1 MKDLIKQIQTHK
13 QERKMSRP
21 KIGKAK
27 YGSTQKKFWKL
38 KDGEQVYGILPPLG
52 DLAADGRWSVYYKV
66 HYGYTNSAGKSRPF
80 QSCEVKSRKAPYMVE
95 VPDAASERLTM
106 LKGQLEKAKAAGDE
120 KAKEAL
126 FKLVGGQKSR
136 YNLDNNHYVNAIDLQ
151 GNIGILKLRHKAKL
165 ALDEEIKTLRKNDV
179 DPLGLENRRFFV
191 FTRSGKANETMFKV
205 SVYKKKLNVAGVGD
219 VEQEVVSNLTDDV
232 LDRLASEAAQLNKI
246 FKTPTA
252 EQVAQIVKES
262 NLITG
267 VSPNIE
273 SILGF
278 NNSGTAEVEET
289 VDELGEE
296 DAVQEAVPAAPA
308 TKSPSAIVQA
318 VADALAAEQAEK
330 QAAMAVTAPTAAGPL
345 PMTSVAPPTAP
356 AAAPK
361 VQATTPKTTSEKLSE
376 MSDSEFL
383 ASLGIPQ

>member
-1 MKDLIKQIQTHK
+1 
-13 QERKMSRP
+13 MSRP

-27 YGSTQKKFWKL
+27 YGSTQRKFWKL
-38 KDGEQVYGILPPLG
+38 KDGDQVYGILPPLG
-52 DLAADGRWSVYYKV
+52 DLAAEGRWSVYYKV

-95 VPDAASERLTM
+95 VPDAASERLAM

-165 ALDEEIKTLRKNDV
+165 ALDEEIKALRKKDV
-179 DPLGLENRRFFV
+179 DPLGLENRRFFI

-205 SVYKKKLNVAGVGD
+205 SVYKKTLNVAGVGD
-219 VEQEVVSNLTDDV
+219 VEQEVKHDLTDDV
-232 LDRLASEAAQLNKI
+232 LDRLASEAAQLDKI

-262 NLITG
+262 NLMTG
-267 VSPNIE
+267 ISANVDA
-273 SILGF
+273 ILGF
-278 NNSGTAEVEET
+278 NNSAATETEEV
-289 VDELGEE
+289 VDDSADDE
-296 DAVQEAVPAAPA
+296 AAQEANAQVSASSTQA
-308 TKSPSAIVQA
+308 TTTSLLNVGTQGATTQASNTVTTSVQSA
-318 VADALAAEQAEK
+318 
-330 QAAMAVTAPTAAGPL
+330 TAAGPM
-345 PMTSVAPPTAP
+345 PVSAP
-356 AAAPK
+356 APTPK
-361 VQATTPKTTSEKLSE
+361 AQATAPKTTSEKLSE
-376 MSDSEFL
+376 MSDAEFL
-383 ASLGIPQ
+383 ASLGLPQ